1 MANLP
6 EADYANLDK
15 LNAAIASD
23 PTFHYLSLHA
33 NNGDQQ
39 SIQALE
45 DLAASK
51 GFPVPDNVTWGPG
64 GFQNIGGS
72 IPTWMKI
79 AAAGTAGLAT
89 LGLVDPLIFGA
100 EGGAEAAGAG
110 GGAAATGA
118 GTTAAVADPFAA
130 GAAAGDTAASV
141 GAGTAAGAAG
151 GASGAAAGGGAAA
164 AGGGFLSGLSK
175 VAGPLIG
182 GAFGLAGAALQAHSA
197 SDAAK
202 ANAQIQQEALDFEKA
217 QLAQKQAALQPYVD
231 TGNQSRGQ
239 LSYLL
244 GIGPNNGPNPIS
256 TNTPPPTAA
265 PPAPTSTGQIGGIAS
280 GFLPSVVQMKDPNG
294 MIESVPASQVNHYLS
309 LGATLVNA

>member
-23 PTFHYLSLHA
+23 PTFHYLALHA

-39 SIQALE
+39 SIQALK

-51 GFPVPDNVTWGPG
+51 GFPVPDNVACDAGS
-64 GFQNIGGS
+64 FQNTGGS
-72 IPTWMKI
+72 IPTWMKV
-79 AAAGTAGLAT
+79 AGIGLAGLGVAGLAA
-89 LGLVDPLIFGA
+89 PAFFGV

-110 GGAAATGA
+110 GAGATAAGA
-118 GTTAAVADPFAA
+118 GTGAINATMATGVPAALTGGGATSLGTA
-130 GAAAGDTAASV
+130 GAV
-141 GAGTAAGAAG
+141 GAGGAAGAAG
-151 GASGAAAGGGAAA
+151 GSAGGAAG
-164 AGGGFLSGLSK
+164 AGSGFLSTVGKLAPIIS
-175 VAGPLIG
+175 G
-182 GAFGLAGAALQAHSA
+182 GFGLAGAALQAHA
-197 SDAAK
+197 TSDAAK

-239 LSYLL
+239 LAYLL
-244 GIGPNNGPNPIS
+244 GIGPNNGPNPIN
-256 TNTPPPTAA
+256 TNTPM
-265 PPAPTSTGQIGGIAS
+265 PAQ
-280 GFLPSVVQMKDPNG
+280 VQMRDPNG
-294 MIESVPASQVNHYLS
+294 QIESVPASQVAHYQS

>member
-6 EADYANLDK
+6 EADYGNLNK

-23 PTFHYLSLHA
+23 PTFHYLALHA

-39 SIQALE
+39 SIQALK

-51 GFPVPDNVTWGPG
+51 GFPVPDNVAWDAGS
-64 GFQNIGGS
+64 FQNTGGS
-72 IPTWMKI
+72 IPTWMKV
-79 AAAGTAGLAT
+79 AGIGLAGLGVAGLAA
-89 LGLVDPLIFGA
+89 PAFFGA

-110 GGAAATGA
+110 GGAAAGGTGTA
-118 GTTAAVADPFAA
+118 AAVADPFAA
-130 GAAAGDTAASV
+130 GMAAGDTAAGV

-164 AGGGFLSGLSK
+164 AGGGFLSSLGK
-175 VAGPLIG
+175 VAGPLISG
-182 GAFGLAGAALQAHSA
+182 GFGLAGAALQAHATSA
-197 SDAAK
+197 AAK

-239 LSYLL
+239 LAYLL
-244 GIGPNNGPNPIS
+244 GIGPNNGPNPIN
-256 TNTPPPTAA
+256 TNTPM
-265 PPAPTSTGQIGGIAS
+265 PAQ
-280 GFLPSVVQMKDPNG
+280 VQMRDPNG
-294 MIESVPASQVNHYLS
+294 QIESVPASQVAHYQS

>member
-39 SIQALE
+39 SIQALK

-51 GFPVPDNVTWGPG
+51 GFPVPDNVAWDAGS
-64 GFQNIGGS
+64 FQNTGGS
-72 IPTWMKI
+72 IPTWMKV
-79 AAAGTAGLAT
+79 AGIGLGGLAT
-89 LGLVDPLIFGA
+89 LGLAAPALFAGGGGA
-100 EGGAEAAGAG
+100 AAAGGGAEAAGAG
-110 GGAAATGA
+110 AGGATAAGVGGSTVTLPALTGGGLTIDGVPAVGATLASGGPILSAGA
-118 GTTAAVADPFAA
+118 G
-130 GAAAGDTAASV
+130 GG
-141 GAGTAAGAAG
+141 AAGAAG
-151 GASGAAAGGGAAA
+151 GASGGAAGGA
-164 AGGGFLSGLSK
+164 AGAGSGFLSGLGK
-175 VAGPLIG
+175 IAGPLISG
-182 GAFGLAGAALQAHSA
+182 GFGLAGAALQAHA
-197 SDAAK
+197 TSDAVK

-239 LSYLL
+239 LAYLL

-256 TNTPPPTAA
+256 TNTPM
-265 PPAPTSTGQIGGIAS
+265 PAQ
-280 GFLPSVVQMKDPNG
+280 VQMRDPNG
-294 MIESVPASQVNHYLS
+294 QIESVPASQVAHYQS